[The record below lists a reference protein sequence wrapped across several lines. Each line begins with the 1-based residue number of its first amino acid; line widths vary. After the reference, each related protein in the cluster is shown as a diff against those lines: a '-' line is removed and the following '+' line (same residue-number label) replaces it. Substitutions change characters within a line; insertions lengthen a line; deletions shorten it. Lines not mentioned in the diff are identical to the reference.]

1 MSIGSFLASAGRIG
15 TGIEQ
20 AQTDS
25 ELRRLQREQA
35 AGARAEMSRQDRLRQ
50 EQLAVTAPDLPPQG
64 LMLGAPAEVV
74 EPAFVPAG
82 RAGVTLT
89 APEVPTAP
97 PVAGVQIPAGAPAAA
112 PAPVAAPT
120 GGRVMRLDGKVIA
133 PLDKN
138 KPERLGAGAPGFLK
152 IDPNM
157 SDLDKKYRSGVNEQR
172 LDTTLGK
179 LEARLAQSLST
190 IRKPFVSQE
199 EKQRIEKSDY
209 ASDWYGTAE
218 ARDYFRRNPEMLA
231 VADKNPLGFFN
242 GLVKANA
249 LAKQK
254 PAAAAAVQAA
264 AAPVTGAQTVKV
276 GGQPVD
282 VSGFIAKMR
291 GAESGGVSNPY
302 QTPNLAGASSAY
314 GAYQFT
320 KGTWIDTY
328 RKANPGTPLS
338 DAAIWARRTDPAQQD
353 RMALKLTEGNAQYL
367 NKAGMPINDST
378 LYLAHFLGKA
388 GAVKLLKSDAN
399 APVAGILKSDQVNAN
414 KAVLEGRTVAQV
426 VNWAAS
432 KMQGQRGVAPAGGA
446 PAAGGVQ
453 LASSAA
459 ETPVPVRMDP
469 SNFYLADQAAIPRDM
484 QIALQNRQ
492 ELARMAGMYQRAG
505 MGAEFTQMRLKV
517 MELDNSLTFL
527 QGMQGIQE
535 LALANDP
542 RRLAAVWSQYTG
554 VPVQLQPQ
562 TDGTYNVMVNGKVTQ
577 RGVASNTIIDA
588 ARSSFDSEYRN
599 AQAASASAMSMK
611 RFESGLRIGEQA
623 AKTLGDLTS
632 ALQQKQLEGANA
644 AALKVLENDLKREL
658 ELQNPEAKVTMT
670 GDGTGSAILSYKDGR
685 VATFTPGG
693 DIEINGQTVKTA
705 PTVRAVGVGN

>member
-35 AGARAEMSRQDRLRQ
+35 AGARAEMSRQEKLRL
-50 EQLAVTAPDLPPQG
+50 EQLAVTAPELPPQG
-64 LMLGAPAEVV
+64 LMLGAPAQVV
-74 EPAFVPAG
+74 EPEVIAAPAG
-82 RAGVTLT
+82 VKTDT
-89 APEVPTAP
+89 APTPA
-97 PVAGVQIPAGAPAAA
+97 PVATPAVVPGVVPAAA
-112 PAPVAAPT
+112 PT
-120 GGRVMRLDGKVIA
+120 GRRVMKLDGKVIA
-133 PLDKN
+133 PLDRN
-138 KPERLGAGAPGFLK
+138 KPDRLGSGVAGFQK

-157 SDLDKKYRSGVNEQR
+157 SDFDKKYRSGINEQR
-172 LDTTLGK
+172 LDATLGK

-190 IRKPFVSQE
+190 IRKPFVSQK

-209 ASDWYGTAE
+209 ASDWYGTKE

-249 LAKQK
+249 LAKKQTTAPAK
-254 PAAAAAVQAA
+254 AAVPAAAAPATGGGSYANVPFAQVKDVLISKEGPASLGGYNAIAYNTSPTKNAA
-264 AAPVTGAQTVKV
+264 GVPQPPKPLTSMSMVEVLKFQREVMRPKTRGYRNPKDVGSTGV
-276 GGQPVD
+276 
-282 VSGFIAKMR
+282 
-291 GAESGGVSNPY
+291 
-302 QTPNLAGASSAY
+302 
-314 GAYQFT
+314 GAYQFES
-320 KGTWIDTY
+320 GTL
-328 RKANPGTPLS
+328 AEN
-338 DAAIWARRTDPAQQD
+338 A
-353 RMALKLTEGNAQYL
+353 KLTFGKGWESQPFSAENQDKIAE
-367 NKAGMPINDST
+367 T
-378 LYLAHFLGKA
+378 LYNRVRGNPTRLRNTWFAFKDG
-388 GAVKLLKSDAN
+388 GT
-399 APVAGILKSDQVNAN
+399 APS
-414 KAVLEGRTVAQV
+414 
-426 VNWAAS
+426 AAT
-432 KMQGQRGVAPAGGA
+432 GGA
-446 PAAGGVQ
+446 PASGAGGAGVQ

-459 ETPVPVRMDP
+459 ETPAPVRMDP
-469 SNFYLADQAAIPRDM
+469 SSFYLANQDAVPRDM
-484 QIALQNRQ
+484 QVALQNRQ

-562 TDGTYNVMVNGKVTQ
+562 TDGTYNVMVNGQVTQ
-577 RGVASNTIIDA
+577 RGVKSGTIIDA
-588 ARSSFDSEYRN
+588 ARSSFDAEYRN

-611 RFESGLRIGEQA
+611 QFESGLKIGEQA

-644 AALKVLENDLKREL
+644 AALEVLKNDLKIEL
-658 ELQNPEAKVTMT
+658 ERQNPEAKVTMSS
-670 GDGTGSAILSYKDGR
+670 DGTGSAILSYKDGR

-693 DIEINGQTVKTA
+693 EIEINGQTVKTA

>member
-1 MSIGSFLASAGRIG
+1 
-15 TGIEQ
+15 
-20 AQTDS
+20 
-25 ELRRLQREQA
+25 
-35 AGARAEMSRQDRLRQ
+35 
-50 EQLAVTAPDLPPQG
+50 
-64 LMLGAPAEVV
+64 MLGAPAQVV
-74 EPAFVPAG
+74 EPEFAPAG
-82 RAGVTLT
+82 RAGVELT
-89 APEVPTAP
+89 
-97 PVAGVQIPAGAPAAA
+97 APAAA
-112 PAPVAAPT
+112 PAATAPVAGVKTQAAPT

-138 KPERLGAGAPGFLK
+138 KPDRLGSGVAGFEK

-157 SDLDKKYRSGVNEQR
+157 SDFDKKYRSGVNEQR
-172 LDTTLGK
+172 LTTTLGK

-209 ASDWYGTAE
+209 ASDWYGTTE

-254 PAAAAAVQAA
+254 PTTPAAAAA
-264 AAPVTGAQTVKV
+264 AAPAAGAQTIKI

-282 VSGFIAKMR
+282 ISGYINKMR
-291 GAESGGVSNPY
+291 GAESGGVRNQY

-320 KGTWIDTY
+320 DATWIDTY
-328 RKANPGTPLS
+328 RKANPNTPLT
-338 DAAIWARRTDPAQQD
+338 DASILKRRTDPATQD
-353 RMALKLTEGNAQYL
+353 RMAVKLTELNAQHL

-399 APVAGILKSDQVNAN
+399 APVAGVLKADQINAN
-414 KAVLEGRTVAQV
+414 KSVLEGRTVAQV
-426 VNWAAS
+426 VNWAAN
-432 KMQGQRGVAPAGGA
+432 KMQGQSGSGPAAPAISA
-446 PAAGGVQ
+446 GVQ

-459 ETPVPVRMDP
+459 PTPVPVRIDP
-469 SNFYLADQAAIPRDM
+469 SNFYLADQAAVPRDM
-484 QIALQNRQ
+484 QVALQNRQ

-505 MGAEFTQMRLKV
+505 MGSEFTQMRLKV

-562 TDGTYNVMVNGKVTQ
+562 TDGTYNVMVNGRVTQ
-577 RGVASNTIIDA
+577 KGVSSNAIIDA
-588 ARSSFDSEYRN
+588 ARSSFDAEYRN
-599 AQAASASAMSMK
+599 AQSVS
-611 RFESGLRIGEQA
+611 A
-623 AKTLGDLTS
+623 AKS
-632 ALQQKQLEGANA
+632 AEEILKSQLRMTEEAAKAMAQMTRELQLEL
-644 AALKVLENDLKREL
+644 LKGENSRATEILKQMDPNGKL
-658 ELQNPEAKVTMT
+658 TMLP
-670 GDGTGSAILSYKDGR
+670 DGSGQAILQVQGETLLIDKGGMQVQNAPEGIVSGPSARPVAGLSGR
-685 VATFTPGG
+685 T
-693 DIEINGQTVKTA
+693 
-705 PTVRAVGVGN
+705 VGVGVGG